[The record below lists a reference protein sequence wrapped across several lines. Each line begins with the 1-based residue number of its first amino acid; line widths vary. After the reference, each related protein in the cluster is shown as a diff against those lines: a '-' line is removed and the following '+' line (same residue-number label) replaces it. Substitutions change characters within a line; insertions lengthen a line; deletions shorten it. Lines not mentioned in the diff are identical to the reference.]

1 VRSRAGGSVE
11 SEEVSGMEIKVLGT
25 GCKKCKATKQAIREV
40 VEELGL
46 DAAVEEVTEMS
57 EIMKYNVLTT
67 PGVVVDGKVVSKG
80 KVPDKKEIRSW
91 LGA

>member
-1 VRSRAGGSVE
+1 
-11 SEEVSGMEIKVLGT
+11 MEIKVLGP
-25 GCKKCKATKQAIREV
+25 GCKKCKATKEAIRQV

-46 DAAVEEVTEMS
+46 DIQVDEVTEMG

-67 PGVVVDGKVVSKG
+67 PGVVIDGKVVSKG

-91 LGA
+91 LQS